1 MPLSWQA
8 QHHAPARI
16 APVCITSWSHTCCQS
31 CLFVLTGLILRST
44 IVKLLQHRIGLFTA
58 DANGDIPPAK
68 SHIPTTQQVLVVMSV
83 LLRVS
88 LLQWQVLETLEVLP
102 QQVLDTLG
110 AVSLGCLSTAWD
122 NANSACSY
130 W

>member
-1 MPLSWQA
+1 
-8 QHHAPARI
+8 
-16 APVCITSWSHTCCQS
+16 
-31 CLFVLTGLILRST
+31 
-44 IVKLLQHRIGLFTA
+44 
-58 DANGDIPPAK
+58 
-68 SHIPTTQQVLVVMSV
+68 MSV